1 MKFGVGV
8 PTVGVRPLR
17 GYWEHNTHPTTVHIQ
32 HDEERRG
39 PGWARNQALAALYDA
54 GCDIICLFDD
64 DTRPARTGWQDHLLA
79 SPGWD
84 HLVLHN
90 PAFPLERTTA
100 EGLAI
105 TQYGI
110 GAFYALTRQAVETVG
125 YFSAA
130 FRGYG
135 FEDVHYRHRLAR
147 AHGGNTTL
155 LDLARWVESDDLNKP
170 AGFDQWANMTQP
182 EKDAHIAR
190 NAPVY
195 RAELANPRL
204 YRDRNGK

>member
-1 MKFGVGV
+1 MRFGVGV
-8 PTVGVRPLR
+8 PTVGARPLT
-17 GYWEHNTHPTTVHIQ
+17 GYWEHSTHPTTVHIQ

-64 DTRPARTGWQDHLLA
+64 DARPIRPGWQDHILA

-90 PAFPLERTTA
+90 PAFPLETTA

-105 TQYGI
+105 TQFGI

-135 FEDVHYRHRLAR
+135 FEDAHYRHRLAE

-170 AGFDQWANMTQP
+170 AGFDQFANMTQP

-195 RAELANPRL
+195 RAELDNPRL

>member
-1 MKFGVGV
+1 MRFGVGV
-8 PTVGVRPLR
+8 PTVGARPLH
-17 GYWEHNTHPTTVHIQ
+17 GYWEHNTHPTLVHVQ
-32 HDEERRG
+32 HDEDRRG
-39 PGWARNQALAALYDA
+39 PGWARNQAIATLYDA
-54 GCDIICLFDD
+54 GCDIVCLFDD
-64 DTRPARTGWQDHLLA
+64 DTRPARTGWQDHILA
-79 SPGWD
+79 HPGWD

-90 PAFPLERTTA
+90 PAFPLERTV

-105 TQYGI
+105 TQFGI

-130 FRGYG
+130 FTGYG

-147 AHGGNTTL
+147 AHGGNITL